1 MQVCLQP
8 VAVGTQG
15 LQVGRVVVP
24 TITVYVVY
32 VELARMLRH
41 KAAVL
46 AGVLLVKGV
55 WVLVLVDVS
64 FIDSL
69 APIATSG

>member
-1 MQVCLQP
+1 

-32 VELARMLRH
+32 VKLASMLRH
-41 KAAVL
+41 EAAVL
-46 AGVLLVKGV
+46 ASILLVKGV

>member
-8 VAVGTQG
+8 VAVCTQG

-69 APIATSG
+69 APITTSG